1 MNSIYEKFLGDLIE
15 LKNLKIV
22 PGKKKK
28 VITSSIFIPEIP
40 HIKDKTYS
48 YFVGLI
54 KSIETFSESMPG
66 WIYRLYIDEL
76 FVSGISPADTED
88 GFKSVYN
95 NVSPTNNKASP
106 YNYREV
112 VKKSIKGNRGDL
124 RKIQLL
130 LNLFIKK
137 ILTPED
143 PQYKNIELVSF
154 RCPQANQTRKYPG
167 HSSTFG
173 SIIRLFTMFDDDID
187 VSVSVNS
194 RYPMNYIS
202 SMLIND
208 FDQRPE
214 KKMLNAVYMA
224 PVNFQ
229 TRMSSFISDSIY
241 ICVYRN
247 FIEIKSKETLD
258 ETDEFFVDVI
268 NEILGLKES
277 ITGIDTGLNFETLEL
292 DEKLFGGIQ
301 PIISK
306 GMNLDLEDSYKINSS
321 VAAGFFGIKKNKMFD
336 ARIKTFAKFLR
347 YLILSQDEFLFGV
360 DEILLKLILSP
371 ETGSM
376 TPEKMDNGNI
386 KIKFMESEFEK
397 DYIDH
402 LKINRESALT
412 FSYPENE
419 NHTYLIDSEDRR
431 LYHREFIGKDNHV
444 NLTKLI
450 GKDDLFDIGVY
461 GSRSL
466 FHNKDVELKPD
477 TPIYKMFALDGEDL
491 STMVL
496 NLGYLFAS
504 YNEYRKLFV
513 FNSGRTTSNLKAI
526 ADVLGSDKYFNLVDI
541 KKYPMGKIDE
551 MLDGIISHFRE
562 DNNEP
567 KMKKV
572 ILTKG
577 EKEKI
582 GRHSRIIYSYKV
594 VEGPGKKRNTKK
606 IKPKKR
612 KPKKKKSKKKKV
624 KK

>member
-1 MNSIYEKFLGDLIE
+1 MNSIYKTFLGDLIE

-54 KSIETFSESMPG
+54 KSIETFSELMPG

-76 FVSGISPADTED
+76 FVSGISPVDTED

-95 NVSPTNNKASP
+95 DVSSTNNEASS

-112 VKKSIKGNRGDL
+112 VKKSIKGNKGDL

-130 LNLFIKK
+130 LNLFIEK
-137 ILTPED
+137 ILTSKD
-143 PQYKNIELVSF
+143 PVYKNIELVSF
-154 RCPQANQTRKYPG
+154 RCPEANKTRKYPG
-167 HSSTFG
+167 HTSTFG
-173 SIIRLFTMFDDDID
+173 SIIRLLTMYDDDID

-208 FDQRPE
+208 FDRRPE
-214 KKMLNAVYMA
+214 KQMLNAVYMA

-229 TRMSSFISDSIY
+229 TGMSSFISDSIY
-241 ICVYRN
+241 ICIYRN
-247 FIEIKSKETLD
+247 FMEIKEKETLD
-258 ETDEFFVDVI
+258 ETDKIFVDVI
-268 NEILGLKES
+268 NEILRLKES
-277 ITGIDTGLNFETLEL
+277 IVGMDTGLNFETLKLE
-292 DEKLFGGIQ
+292 DILFGGIQ

-306 GMNLDLEDSYKINSS
+306 GIKLDLKDSYRINSS
-321 VAAGFFGIKKNKMFD
+321 VAAGFFGIKKNRMFEP
-336 ARIKTFAKFLR
+336 RITTFAKFLR
-347 YLILSQDEFLFGV
+347 YLILSNDEFLFGV

-376 TPEKMDNGNI
+376 SPEKMDNGNI

-397 DYIDH
+397 DYIYH
-402 LKINRESALT
+402 LNIDRDSALT
-412 FSYPENE
+412 FSYPEKE
-419 NHTYLIDSEDRR
+419 NHTYLIDSENKR
-431 LYHREFIGKDNHV
+431 LYHREFIGKDK
-444 NLTKLI
+444 LDKLI
-450 GKDDLFDIGVY
+450 GKDDLFDIGIY

-466 FHNKDVELKPD
+466 FHNKDVELEPE
-477 TPIYKMFALDGEDL
+477 TPAFKMFALDGKDL

-513 FNSGRTTSNLKAI
+513 FNSGKSTSNLKAI
-526 ADVLGSDKYFNLVDI
+526 ANVSESDKYFNLIDI
-541 KKYPMGKIDE
+541 KQYPMRKIGE
-551 MLDGIISHFRE
+551 MLEVIISHFRE

-582 GRHSRIIYSYKV
+582 GRHSRIVYSFRV

-606 IKPKKR
+606 KR
-612 KPKKKKSKKKKV
+612 KPKKKSKRKKI

>member
-1 MNSIYEKFLGDLIE
+1 MNSIYETLLGDLIE

-76 FVSGISPADTED
+76 FVSGISPAESED

-95 NVSPTNNKASP
+95 NVSSTNNEASP
-106 YNYREV
+106 HNYREV

-130 LNLFIKK
+130 LNLFIQK
-137 ILTPED
+137 ILTSKD

-167 HSSTFG
+167 HTSTFG
-173 SIIRLFTMFDDDID
+173 SIIRLLTMFDDDID

-229 TRMSSFISDSIY
+229 TGMSSFISDSIY

-247 FIEIKSKETLD
+247 FLEIKSKETLD

-292 DEKLFGGIQ
+292 DDKLFGGIQ
-301 PIISK
+301 PIISR
-306 GMNLDLEDSYKINSS
+306 GMKLDLEDGYKIHSS
-321 VAAGFFGIKKNKMFD
+321 VAAGFFGIKKSKMFES
-336 ARIKTFAKFLR
+336 RITTFAKFFR

-376 TPEKMDNGNI
+376 SPEKMDKGNI

-397 DYIDH
+397 DYIYH
-402 LKINRESALT
+402 LNIDRDSALT

-431 LYHREFIGKDNHV
+431 LYHREFIGKN
-444 NLTKLI
+444 NLNKLI

-526 ADVLGSDKYFNLVDI
+526 ADVGESDKYFNLVDI
-541 KKYPMGKIDE
+541 KKFPMRKIGE
-551 MLDGIISHFRE
+551 MLELIIEHFRG

-577 EKEKI
+577 KKEKI
-582 GRHSRIIYSYKV
+582 GRHTRIIYSYRV
-594 VEGPGKKRNTKK
+594 IEGPGKKKNT
-606 IKPKKR
+606 KKR

>member
-40 HIKDKTYS
+40 FIKDKTYS

-88 GFKSVYN
+88 GFQSVYN
-95 NVSPTNNKASP
+95 NVSSTNNKASP
-106 YNYREV
+106 HNYREV

-154 RCPQANQTRKYPG
+154 SCLEANKTRKYPG
-167 HSSTFG
+167 HTSTFG
-173 SIIRLFTMFDDDID
+173 SIIRLFTMYDDDID

-202 SMLIND
+202 SKLIND
-208 FDQRPE
+208 FEERPE

-229 TRMSSFISDSIY
+229 TGMSSFISDSIY

-247 FIEIKSKETLD
+247 FMEIKEKETLD
-258 ETDEFFVDVI
+258 KTDKIFVDVI
-268 NEILGLKES
+268 NEILRLKES
-277 ITGIDTGLNFETLEL
+277 IACIDTELNFETLKLE
-292 DEKLFGGIQ
+292 DKLFGGIQ

-306 GMNLDLEDSYKINSS
+306 GMKLDLEDSYRINSS
-321 VAAGFFGIKKNKMFD
+321 VAAGFFGIKKNKMFTS
-336 ARIKTFAKFLR
+336 RITTFAKFLR
-347 YLILSQDEFLFGV
+347 YLILSQNEFLFGV

-376 TPEKMDNGNI
+376 SPQKMDNGNI

-397 DYIDH
+397 DYIYH
-402 LKINRESALT
+402 LNIDRDSALT
-412 FSYPENE
+412 FSYPEKE
-419 NHTYLIDSEDRR
+419 NHTYLIDSGNKR

-450 GKDDLFDIGVY
+450 GKDDLFDIGIY

-466 FHNKDVELKPD
+466 FHNKDIELERD
-477 TPIYKMFALDGEDL
+477 TPIYKMFALDGKDL

-513 FNSGRTTSNLKAI
+513 FNSSKSTSNLKAI
-526 ADVLGSDKYFNLVDI
+526 ADVLESDKYFNLVDI
-541 KKYPMGKIDE
+541 EKYPMGKIDK
-551 MLDGIISHFRE
+551 MLEVIISHFRE

-567 KMKKV
+567 KMKMV

-606 IKPKKR
+606 KR
-612 KPKKKKSKKKKV
+612 KPKKKSKKK
-624 KK
+624 